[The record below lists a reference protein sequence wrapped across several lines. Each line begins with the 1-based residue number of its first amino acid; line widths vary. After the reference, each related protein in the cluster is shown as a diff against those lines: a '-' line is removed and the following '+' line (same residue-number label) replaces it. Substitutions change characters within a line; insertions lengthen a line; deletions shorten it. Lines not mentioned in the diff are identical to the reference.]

1 MYDDIYST
9 NSSFEYCNCH
19 FRFGSLWRRGRK
31 KKPTQ
36 QSMPIEIDPLR
47 LSQAVWLCFWRHNGY
62 NQPPPPCISSL
73 SSRENYIFFCYIFS
87 PRKTQIGHRLTQ
99 RIEEK
104 KKRQRIEGNN
114 QTWWNNGT
122 TAPPFLTLL
131 LYREADFFFFFLV
144 WLFCIYFALVLALLF
159 DDFCDVISRSRPRS
173 VSPDEPP
180 PPSQKKRIRKKKKK
194 TPFEKSAEQKPICWY
209 LWCLTTPR
217 YV

>member
-62 NQPPPPCISSL
+62 NQPPCISSL

-131 LYREADFFFFFLV
+131 LYREADFFFSFSFGYFVFISLLC
-144 WLFCIYFALVLALLF
+144 WLFCSMTFAMSFPAVGLVPF
-159 DDFCDVISRSRPRS
+159 HQT
-173 VSPDEPP
+173 SPLPP
-180 PPSQKKRIRKKKKK
+180 PKKRIRKKKKK